1 MVVNEMAKYLASTE
15 NTFKDRETGQDVTFY
30 KVHVIPTSDNLPLE
44 LTCSKEVFYSCQ
56 NLKAYDDVLLVCE
69 IKERRGYINVRC
81 TAVAVDGPT
90 IEY

>member
-56 NLKAYDDVLLVCE
+56 NIKPYDDVLLVCE

-81 TAVAVDGPT
+81 TAVAVNDAP

>member
-1 MVVNEMAKYLASTE
+1 MVINELAKFLACTE

-30 KVHVIPTSDNLPLE
+30 KVHVIPVSDNLPLE

-69 IKERRGYINVRC
+69 IKENRGYVKVRC
-81 TAVAVDGPT
+81 TAVAVGDAP